1 MENKMIINDEVYVKL
16 NISLNNKVL
25 QLLEKMKNK
34 ENLNSDEMIEECIS
48 TYYLRNK
55 ILKEIT
61 NNYKEILEVNNK
73 KE

>member
-1 MENKMIINDEVYVKL
+1 
-16 NISLNNKVL
+16 
-25 QLLEKMKNK
+25 MKNK
-34 ENLNSDEMIEECIS
+34 ENLNSDEMIEECIR
-48 TYYLRNK
+48 TYYLLNK